1 MTTTLRLLA
10 MWEMGRTRLTRLL
23 DQISDE
29 KLSRRMHSNSSSAAF
44 LIRHMGEVD
53 RLFAR
58 NIFGLDITVKARTLG
73 PLSGAEDFGSAEE
86 LLAYLEESAALLR
99 EAIQGQSDEEW
110 DAPVTA
116 EFGTIPKHE
125 ALARNISHTAY
136 HAGQLALILK
146 YAPDEASPPPSP
158 TPSPEGRTP

>member
-1 MTTTLRLLA
+1 MSTTERLLA

-23 DQISDE
+23 DQVSDE
-29 KLSRRMHSNSSSAAF
+29 KLPRRMHSDSSSAAF
-44 LIRHMGEVD
+44 LIRHLGEVD

-58 NIFGLDITVKARTLG
+58 NIFGLDITVKARTLR
-73 PLSGAEDFGSAEE
+73 PRLGAEDFGTTGE
-86 LLAYLEESAALLR
+86 LLDYLEESAALLR
-99 EAIQGQSDEEW
+99 EAIQSQSDQAW

-125 ALARNISHTAY
+125 ALARNIFHTAY

-146 YAPDEASPPPSP
+146 YAPDTAPSPPSP
-158 TPSPEGRTP
+158 APSREGRTP

>member
-1 MTTTLRLLA
+1 MTTTERLLA

-23 DQISDE
+23 DQVSDE
-29 KLSRRMHSNSSSAAF
+29 KLPRRMHSDSSSAAF
-44 LIRHMGEVD
+44 LLRHMGEVD

-73 PLSGAEDFGSAEE
+73 PLRGTEDFGTTEE
-86 LLAYLEESAALLR
+86 LLAYLEESATLLR
-99 EAIQGQSDEEW
+99 EAIQGQPDEEW
-110 DAPVTA
+110 DDTVTA

-146 YAPDEASPPPSP
+146 YAADTPSPPPSP
-158 TPSPEGRTP
+158 EPSSEGRTP